1 MAERLRARA
10 RRGSA
15 GADDGAGAVAD
26 ERPSATVSTHSDTPR
41 PPRPVEIPH
50 GLAVAAAWSWRVLLI
65 VAALAVLGW
74 LVGFFAVLVLPI
86 AIALLITALV
96 IPAVDRLARVMSRG
110 LATAL
115 VVLGVLGFVVG
126 ALTLVGQQIASGFAD
141 LADQVAEGLAEV
153 ENWLMTGPLDL
164 NQSQLADGFARVR
177 EALSSGDTS
186 IVQRVTEVGTTVG
199 HVVAGFFLV
208 LFSTYFFLYQGKDI
222 WAWVVRLFPRGARR
236 PTDGAGRAAWVSLTA
251 FVRATVVVALVDAV
265 GITIAALVL
274 RVPLA
279 LPIGVLVFLSSFIP
293 IVGATLSGAV
303 AVLVALV
310 AHGPLIA
317 LFMLAAVIVVQQL
330 ESHVLQPFLLGR
342 AVRLHPL
349 AVIFAIAAG
358 ALAAGIAGALVAV
371 PLVATL
377 NTAVSHLN
385 KNDYS
390 TPAPITSSAAVA
402 PVGPGESTAT
412 PAVGT
417 TASGISGGP
426 APGSTVPGSPAPPGT
441 APGSTAPGA

>member
-1 MAERLRARA
+1 L
-10 RRGSA
+10 S
-15 GADDGAGAVAD
+15 
-26 ERPSATVSTHSDTPR
+26 
-41 PPRPVEIPH
+41 
-50 GLAVAAAWSWRVLLI
+50 
-65 VAALAVLGW
+65 
-74 LVGFFAVLVLPI
+74 
-86 AIALLITALV
+86 
-96 IPAVDRLARVMSRG
+96 
-110 LATAL
+110 
-115 VVLGVLGFVVG
+115 
-126 ALTLVGQQIASGFAD
+126 
-141 LADQVAEGLAEV
+141 
-153 ENWLMTGPLDL
+153 L

-186 IVQRVTEVGTTVG
+186 VVQRVTEVGTTVG

-208 LFSTYFFLYQGKDI
+208 LFSTIFFLYQGKDI

-251 FVRATVVVALVDAV
+251 FVRATVLVALVDAI

-317 LFMLAAVIVVQQL
+317 LFMLLAVIVVQQL

-377 NTAVSHLN
+377 NTAISHLN
-385 KNDYS
+385 KYDYS
-390 TPAPITSSAAVA
+390 TPAPVTTSAVA
-402 PVGPGESTAT
+402 AADPHTGAPASAGPG
-412 PAVGT
+412 PALGD
-417 TASGISGGP
+417 S
-426 APGSTVPGSPAPPGT
+426 
-441 APGSTAPGA
+441 APGSTAPES